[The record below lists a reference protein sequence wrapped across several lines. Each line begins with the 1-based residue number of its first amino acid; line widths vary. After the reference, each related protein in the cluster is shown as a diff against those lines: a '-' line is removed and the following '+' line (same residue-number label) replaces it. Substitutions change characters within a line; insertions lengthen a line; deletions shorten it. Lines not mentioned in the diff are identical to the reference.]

1 MEKQIKPT
9 LKETFA
15 AYANDNSPAADVI
28 RIVTQ
33 HPGTVAAFGSEE
45 SLNRILNNIIARDK
59 AFEQAGGTYF
69 QLGGTPEETAANFT
83 KAHIEQYRDTARP
96 SLPALAAH
104 HLRDIGLSP
113 DSPHYKAA
121 MLVAARA
128 ELAQASNPEYHN
140 QNHFED
146 VTAQV
151 AEFVKRNNRL
161 ADAGVP
167 GAKKL
172 TPEEMADSITAAL
185 GHDIDHPG
193 GKNALPGEKAPT
205 DVYRLERQSF
215 AAMEPLLRQAGLRDN
230 EIGDI
235 HTMILTTSPDG
246 PHGVLKAVAKA
257 QQEGRALAWSDVDPG
272 NKYPELRGLLDDPK
286 LTQRAAMLEDADLGA
301 SAFEG
306 LASNIKMSEVFTAEL
321 QARNYTVLNG
331 PKAGQLEDLR
341 GAFARS
347 MFGKFVVGEGP
358 ASVAAQD
365 AVGKNYID
373 MKALTERQLA
383 APAP

>member
-1 MEKQIKPT
+1 MRAT

-15 AYANDNSPAADVI
+15 LHANDNSPVADVI
-28 RIVTQ
+28 RIITQ
-33 HPGTVAAFGSEE
+33 HPETAAAFGSDE
-45 SLNRILNNIIARDK
+45 SLNRILEDIIARDR

-69 QLGGTPEETAANFT
+69 QLGSSPVETADNFT
-83 KAHIEQYRDTARP
+83 KTHIEQYRDTARR

-104 HLRDIGLSP
+104 HLREIGLTP
-113 DSPHYKAA
+113 ENLHYQAA

-128 ELAQASNPEYHN
+128 EMAQTAQPEYHN
-140 QNHFED
+140 QNHYED

-193 GKNALPGEKAPT
+193 GKNPLPGEKAPA

-215 AAMEPLLRQAGLRDN
+215 VAMEPLLRQAGLKDN
-230 EIGDI
+230 EIADI

-257 QQEGRALAWSDVDPG
+257 QQEGRALQWSDVDPG
-272 NKYPELRGLLDDPK
+272 NKYPELKGLRDDPK

-306 LASNIKMSEVFTAEL
+306 LASNIKMSEAFTAEL
-321 QARNYTVLNG
+321 QARNYIVLNG
-331 PKAGQLEDLR
+331 PKAGLLEDLR

-358 ASVAAQD
+358 ASVTAQD
-365 AVGKNYID
+365 AVGKNYAD
-373 MKALTERQLA
+373 MRALTERELA
-383 APAP
+383 APAS